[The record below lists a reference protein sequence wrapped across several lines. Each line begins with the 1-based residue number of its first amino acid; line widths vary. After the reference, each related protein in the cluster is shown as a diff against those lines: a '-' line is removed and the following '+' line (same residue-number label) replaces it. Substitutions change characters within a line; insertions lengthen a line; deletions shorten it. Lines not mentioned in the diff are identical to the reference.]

1 MMQQA
6 FSVLL
11 VDDLPTNL
19 HTLSQILKD
28 LYDVSIA
35 TSGADAL
42 RIAQSSPPDLILLDI
57 MMPDM
62 DGIETLHRLRT
73 SEWGRDIPV
82 ILVTADDSVE
92 TQVKGLE
99 TGADD
104 FITKPIVAPVLKAR
118 VHNVLER
125 LRLHRELARLATTDE
140 LTGAMNR
147 RQFYCQGEAR
157 LNLLTRYPAP
167 CGLLMM
173 DLDKFKSINDLHSH
187 SVGDEVLVAFAN
199 TIQSR
204 LRSSDFFGRIGG
216 EEFAVLLPQTDAAG
230 SLEVAERL
238 RLAVAGI
245 RLPLATGQ
253 VISVTTSIGSTQ
265 LWPSDAALDAAL
277 SRADKAL
284 YAAKSHGRNQTQ
296 ELLSEPGA
304 SDSAVPDAV
313 AS

>member
-1 MMQQA
+1 
-6 FSVLL
+6 
-11 VDDLPTNL
+11 
-19 HTLSQILKD
+19 
-28 LYDVSIA
+28 
-35 TSGADAL
+35 
-42 RIAQSSPPDLILLDI
+42 
-57 MMPDM
+57 
-62 DGIETLHRLRT
+62 
-73 SEWGRDIPV
+73 
-82 ILVTADDSVE
+82 
-92 TQVKGLE
+92 
-99 TGADD
+99 
-104 FITKPIVAPVLKAR
+104 
-118 VHNVLER
+118 
-125 LRLHRELARLATTDE
+125 
-140 LTGAMNR
+140 
-147 RQFYCQGEAR
+147 
-157 LNLLTRYPAP
+157 
-167 CGLLMM
+167 
-173 DLDKFKSINDLHSH
+173 
-187 SVGDEVLVAFAN
+187 
-199 TIQSR
+199 